1 MRACAGPDGSG
12 RARIN
17 GYRRMRPAVY
27 ASAMRYALA
36 ILDLDG
42 TLADSLPWFRAH
54 VNDVA
59 DRFGFRR
66 IAEEDIGPL
75 RRADTR
81 GILARLDVPRWKVPM
96 IARHMRRLKTAHLA
110 EIALFPGAGAML
122 RTLHAGGL
130 RLALVSSDLEANAR
144 AQLGEA
150 NAALISDFA
159 CGASLFGKAA
169 KFRRVLKRAGV
180 PPASAI
186 AIGDEVRDIEAA
198 RAVGLACGAVT
209 WGYAA
214 RETLSALEPD
224 LLIERMEDIARAL
237 LPGRDSA

>member
-1 MRACAGPDGSG
+1 MPTPNSVDC
-12 RARIN
+12 
-17 GYRRMRPAVY
+17 GYRLIRSTVY
-27 ASAMRYALA
+27 PTGMRYALA

-42 TLADSLPWFRAH
+42 TLADSLPWFRVH

-66 IAEEDIGPL
+66 VAEEDIGPL
-75 RRADTR
+75 RRAGTHE
-81 GILARLDVPRWKVPM
+81 ILARLEVPRWKVPM
-96 IARHMRRLKTAHLA
+96 IARHMRRLKAAHLG
-110 EIALFPGAGAML
+110 EIPLFPGAAGML
-122 RTLHAGGL
+122 RALHAGGV

-144 AQLGEA
+144 AQLGEM

-159 CGASLFGKAA
+159 CGASLFGKAG

-180 PPASAI
+180 SAVSAI

-198 RAVGLACGAVT
+198 RAAGVSCGAVT

-214 RETLSALEPD
+214 PETLRALGPD
-224 LLIERMEDIARAL
+224 LLFERMEDIACAL
-237 LPGRDSA
+237 LRGRDGRGP